1 MAEVL
6 TQEKPARQETF
17 FFVNNGLRSP
27 YSPDEVSDKLRF
39 NISLFPE
46 SDGSVTGV
54 VDELDLVE
62 NAETQKDCLALLISA
77 MRDYARDF
85 YQEFEL
91 WASAPNRRTHIPYV
105 LKILSS
111 SDAQLTEDIVCRV
124 GRI

>member
-6 TQEKPARQETF
+6 TQEKPTRQETG
-17 FFVNNGLRSP
+17 FFVNEGLKNM
-27 YSPDEVSDKLRF
+27 YSPGEVSGRLGF

-46 SDGSVTGV
+46 SDGSFTGV
-54 VDELDLVE
+54 VDGLDLIE
-62 NAETQKDCLALLISA
+62 NAETQKDCVALLISA

-85 YQEFEL
+85 YREFEL
-91 WASAPNRRTHIPYV
+91 WASAPNRRAHIPYV